1 MKVVDISD
9 AIYRDLGEPSSLSI
23 PAIAFWIRENVG
35 SLNNAINTD
44 FSVNS
49 TSLEIQREINGVATN
64 IGIDEASILKKM
76 YTVHYYD
83 TKIRASVVGVETDS
97 VVEVSSD
104 GMRVRKTSKTDIIR
118 NLTSV
123 KRLETE
129 ELNRMVAYY
138 KVHKAVPRQVAGD
151 DTTEGFYNGGYGS
164 AGINYNRI
172 DIL

>member
-23 PAIAFWIRENVG
+23 PAIAFWVRENVG
-35 SLNNAINTD
+35 SLNNAINTEFFIKFD
-44 FSVNS
+44 
-49 TSLEIQREINGVATN
+49 SLEIQRKIDGHDTN

-76 YTVHYYD
+76 FTVHYYD
-83 TKIRASVVGVETDS
+83 TKIRASVVAVETDS

-118 NLTSV
+118 NLTSL

-138 KVHKAVPRQVAGD
+138 KVHKAIPRQVVGD
-151 DTTEGFYNGGYGS
+151 DTVQGFYDGGVGS
-164 AGINYNRI
+164 AGIDYDRL
-172 DIL
+172 DA

>member
-35 SLNNAINTD
+35 SLNNAINTEFFIKFD
-44 FSVNS
+44 SF
-49 TSLEIQREINGVATN
+49 EIQRKIDGHDTN
-64 IGIDEASILKKM
+64 IGSDEASILKKM
-76 YTVHYYD
+76 FTVHYYD
-83 TKIRASVVGVETDS
+83 TKIRASVVAVETDS

-118 NLTSV
+118 NLTSL

-138 KVHKAVPRQVAGD
+138 KVHKAAPRQVVGD
-151 DTTEGFYNGGYGS
+151 DTVQGFYDGGAGS
-164 AGINYNRI
+164 AGINYDRL
-172 DIL
+172 DS